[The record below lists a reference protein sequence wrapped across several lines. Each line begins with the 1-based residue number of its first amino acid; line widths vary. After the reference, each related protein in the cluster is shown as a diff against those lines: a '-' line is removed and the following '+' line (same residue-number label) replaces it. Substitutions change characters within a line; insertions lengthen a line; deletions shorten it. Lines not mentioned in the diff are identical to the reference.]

1 MSPPAPNRTDADDEH
16 VQLELNAIFRDSIF
30 PISICIVGLFA
41 LFAVLHLV
49 ALVPPARFWMTGLA
63 LATAASAGLIAF
75 AARGGRLPPRWAPLA
90 GFILVAL
97 CIVNSAAQMYLTGEE
112 QQSTN
117 FGLLLVAMG
126 LFFLTRVFL
135 ALSFALILS
144 VWAATAYLIGGLPEY
159 GFHFPVMMFMA
170 MSIAALAQEIRLRA
184 YRRLIAMRAEA
195 KSREEKL
202 AEALQ
207 KAQLYAEAQ
216 RENKAKT
223 EFLANMSHEL
233 RTPLNAIIG
242 FSDMM
247 SKEMFGPLGARRYLE
262 YTRDIRNAG
271 RHLLSLVNDI
281 LDLSRIQL
289 DDKSIHYEEVDPR
302 VLAENCA
309 VLLRPRAQEKRVELS
324 THIEHG
330 PVRFVTDARRFKQIA
345 INLLANAVKFTPA
358 EGKVA
363 LTLTATPDG
372 GMILRV
378 ADTGVG
384 MTPEEVEQAIIPFW
398 QADAG
403 LARTHGGAGLGL
415 PLTKELTE
423 AMDGRLAIESEAG
436 RGTTV
441 SVYLP
446 SRRIPQADV
455 A

>member
-1 MSPPAPNRTDADDEH
+1 MSPPAPNRIVTDNDH
-16 VQLELNAIFRDSIF
+16 VQLELSAIFRDSIF
-30 PISICIVGLFA
+30 PISVCVVGLFA
-41 LFAVLHLV
+41 LFAVLHL
-49 ALVPPARFWMTGLA
+49 LTLDSPARIWLTGLA
-63 LATAASAGLIAF
+63 LATAAAAGLIAF
-75 AARGGRLPPRWAPLA
+75 SARGGRLPPRSAPLA

-97 CIVNSAAQMYLTGEE
+97 CIVNSATHMYLTGEE
-112 QQSTN
+112 HQSTN

-126 LFFLTRVFL
+126 LFFLARVL
-135 ALSFALILS
+135 LVLSFVLILS
-144 VWAATAYLIGGLPEY
+144 VWAATSYLIGGLFEY
-159 GFHFPVMMFMA
+159 GLHFPVMMFMA

-195 KSREEKL
+195 KFREEKL

-247 SKEMFGPLGARRYLE
+247 SKEMFGPLGATRYLE
-262 YTRDIRNAG
+262 YARDIRGAG

-302 VLAENCA
+302 VLAENCT
-309 VLLRPRAQEKRVELS
+309 VLLRPRAQEKRVRLS
-324 THIEHG
+324 IAIENG
-330 PVRFVTDARRFKQIA
+330 PPRFVTDARRFKQIA

-358 EGKVA
+358 EGEVA

-372 GMILRV
+372 GMVLRV

-384 MTPEEVEQAIIPFW
+384 MTPEEVEQAIVPFW

-423 AMDGRLAIESEAG
+423 AMDGRLTIESAAG

-441 SVYLP
+441 SIYLP
-446 SRRIPQADV
+446 ARRVPQAVV